1 MKIFQKIISQI
12 IFNFT
17 NNGFPMEKERVQNSD
32 DICLAQFT
40 PVSSLHAW
48 LSFYPSDVTSDK
60 NQSKENFS
68 FSDEEP

>member
-1 MKIFQKIISQI
+1 M

-40 PVSSLHAW
+40 PVSSQHVS

-60 NQSKENFS
+60 YQSKENFS